1 MRHNIL
7 RRQLQEAPVAEI
19 VATGFYAANYPAFKA
34 KMLAIPLLAR

>member
-19 VATGFYAANYPAFKA
+19 VATGLYPAFKA

>member
-7 RRQLQEAPVAEI
+7 RRQLQEAPVAET
-19 VATGFYAANYPAFKA
+19 VATGLYAADYPAFKV